1 MSVARKLAHLAL
13 VGAVLITAACS
24 GEGDSGEVKLTL
36 MATSG
41 ARPAVEEAIKAFE
54 ASHEGVTIA
63 PVFTDDAAMLS
74 VLPQQLAG
82 GNASDI
88 FSTWPGT
95 YSSVA
100 AGELGRRGFLLDL
113 SGEPWVSGIPDT
125 MTDFVGADGKTY
137 FAPLVSLPIVA
148 IYNETAMQAA
158 GLDYPKTF
166 PEVLSFCDAANAA
179 GVIPYALGAQTQS
192 QNQMLPF
199 LLTPT
204 LVDRED
210 PTFLERRVAGE
221 AAFADSG
228 WVDVFERVKEMDGRG
243 CFRDPL
249 ATDIEAAKAQV
260 AAGDA
265 LGMFAHAIT
274 FRQVEELAGGGPTIT
289 AQSFPGTGN
298 ADDTRMAVAL
308 GSSFSIN
315 AETEY
320 PDLAKEFIAYLME
333 PENVVKYAA
342 AAQQPPALPNDLYEP
357 TAGTAL
363 ALQFAAQGKTFPVPD
378 QLFPNPDIRT
388 AWIVKTQEMLGGL
401 ATPEDVARAMD
412 DAWGD

>member
-1 MSVARKLAHLAL
+1 MSVARKLAYLAL
-13 VGAVLITAACS
+13 VGTVLGTVACTGATGS
-24 GEGDSGEVKLTL
+24 NEIKLTL

-41 ARPAVEEAIKAFE
+41 ARPAVEDAIKAFE

-82 GNASDI
+82 GNASDV

-100 AGELGRRGFLLDL
+100 AGELGKRGFLLDL
-113 SGEPWVSGIPDT
+113 SDQPWVAAIPET
-125 MTDFVGADGKTY
+125 MKDFVGAEGKTY

-148 IYNETAMQAA
+148 IYNETALQAA
-158 GLDYPKTF
+158 GLDYPTTF
-166 PEVLSFCDAANAA
+166 KGVLDFCDAANAA
-179 GVIPYALGAQTQS
+179 GVIPFALGAQTQS

-210 PTFLERRVAGE
+210 PTFLERRVAGD
-221 AAFADSG
+221 ASFADSG
-228 WVDVFERVKEMDGRG
+228 WVAVFERVQEMNQRG

-274 FRQVEELAGGGPTIT
+274 FRQVEELAAGGPTIT
-289 AQSFPGTGN
+289 AKSFPGTDN

-315 AETEY
+315 AETEH
-320 PDLAKEFIAYLME
+320 PELAKEFIAYLME
-333 PENVVKYAA
+333 PENIVKYAA

-363 ALQFAAQGKTFPVPD
+363 ALQFAAEGKTFPVPD

-401 ATPEDVARAMD
+401 AGPADVAKAMD
-412 DAWGD
+412 DAWSD

>member
-1 MSVARKLAHLAL
+1 MSVARKLVHLAL
-13 VGAVLITAACS
+13 VATVLATAACS
-24 GEGDSGEVKLTL
+24 GGEGSSDVKLTL

-41 ARPAVEEAIKAFE
+41 ARPAVEDAIKAFE
-54 ASHEGVTIA
+54 AAHEGVTIA

-100 AGELGRRGFLLDL
+100 AGELGKRGFLLDL
-113 SGEPWVSGIPDT
+113 SGEQWVSAIPET
-125 MTDFVGADGKTY
+125 MQDFVGADGKTY

-158 GLDYPKTF
+158 GLNYPTTF
-166 PEVLSFCDAANAA
+166 GEVLEFCDAANTAD
-179 GVIPYALGAQTQS
+179 VIPFALGAQTQS

-204 LVDRED
+204 LVDRQD

-221 AAFADSG
+221 ATFAESG
-228 WVDVFERVKEMDGRG
+228 WVDVFARVQEMNDRG

-249 ATDIEAAKAQV
+249 ATDIEAAKSQV
-260 AAGDA
+260 ATGDA
-265 LGMFAHAIT
+265 LAMFAHSIT
-274 FRQVEELAGGGPTIT
+274 FRQVEELAAGGPTIT
-289 AQSFPGTGN
+289 AQAFPGTDN

-315 AETEY
+315 AETEH

-333 PENVVKYAA
+333 PENVVKYAD

-357 TAGTAL
+357 SAGTAL
-363 ALQFAAQGKTFPVPD
+363 ALQFAADGKTFPVPD

-401 ATPEDVARAMD
+401 VGPADVAKAMD